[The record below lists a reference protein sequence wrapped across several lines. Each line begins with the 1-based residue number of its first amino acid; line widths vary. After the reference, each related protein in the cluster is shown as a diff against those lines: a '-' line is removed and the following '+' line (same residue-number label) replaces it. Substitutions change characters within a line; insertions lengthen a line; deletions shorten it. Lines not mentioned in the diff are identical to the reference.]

1 MLRGDQCIL
10 LSFFSGMEVAATAFT
25 EMVGQS
31 VLHLTWETDPVC
43 CQIIAD
49 KFPDAKQRG
58 DVLKETASS
67 VVEVID
73 RYDSHQ
79 TCVVIFLAAPP
90 CPDFSSINDSAE
102 GLAGEEDPNSPV
114 MLNWLVTSRHHLG
127 PGRPAISLK
136 M

>member
-25 EMVGQS
+25 EMVGQP

-43 CQIIAD
+43 CQLITD

-73 RYDSHQ
+73 R
-79 TCVVIFLAAPP
+79 
-90 CPDFSSINDSAE
+90 
-102 GLAGEEDPNSPV
+102 
-114 MLNWLVTSRHHLG
+114 
-127 PGRPAISLK
+127 
-136 M
+136 